1 MAAISNYYG
10 MRAATY
16 HEIDPQ
22 YMKLQLKPYW
32 YLYSTIFCLKIFMI
46 FATVVGKYK
55 YLQDGSRT

>member
-32 YLYSTIFCLKIFMI
+32 YLYSTIFCFKNIYD
-46 FATVVGKYK
+46 VSHSCRKV
-55 YLQDGSRT
+55 